1 MISVDN
7 APVVLPVGNEFL
19 RYIQGMRDIQNS
31 KIMKRVEADH
41 IMERYEKSL
50 PLRQFLLTNLTRP
63 PGSVYFQ
70 FRIPLDILE
79 SSLQAV
85 GSFPFK
91 DTDEVSYA
99 GPSLFIRG
107 SKSHYV
113 PDVALPLLRKMFPR
127 SELHDID
134 CGHWVI
140 SEQPEVFRKV
150 VVEFILQQPACNP
163 L

>member
-1 MISVDN
+1 MSVF
-7 APVVLPVGNEFL
+7 A
-19 RYIQGMRDIQNS
+19 Q
-31 KIMKRVEADH
+31 
-41 IMERYEKSL
+41 SL

-140 SEQPEVFRKV
+140 SEQPEVFRKGKNAIISVCEFDDLTLLV